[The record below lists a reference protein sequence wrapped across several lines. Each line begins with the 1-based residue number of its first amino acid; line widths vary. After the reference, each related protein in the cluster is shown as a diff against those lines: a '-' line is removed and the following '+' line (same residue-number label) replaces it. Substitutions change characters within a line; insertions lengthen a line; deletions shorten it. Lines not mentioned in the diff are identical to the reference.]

1 MGFKEIPPVYPE
13 LGKKV
18 IPEENDPNELTR
30 RYRQL
35 LESGLENFVELA
47 VQYDID
53 YKDIEQLTGDA
64 IWLLANKAYPLVKQ
78 HACHLAYQ
86 ELKVL
91 VAFDSILI
99 NTEENPFNFMRA
111 EKYDLTTQEVQTI
124 AAFLLRIGHNL
135 LERMSPAERAK
146 Y

>member
-1 MGFKEIPPVYPE
+1 M
-13 LGKKV
+13 
-18 IPEENDPNELTR
+18 
-30 RYRQL
+30 
-35 LESGLENFVELA
+35 
-47 VQYDID
+47 QYDID

-64 IWLLANKAYPLVKQ
+64 IWLLENKAYPLVKQ